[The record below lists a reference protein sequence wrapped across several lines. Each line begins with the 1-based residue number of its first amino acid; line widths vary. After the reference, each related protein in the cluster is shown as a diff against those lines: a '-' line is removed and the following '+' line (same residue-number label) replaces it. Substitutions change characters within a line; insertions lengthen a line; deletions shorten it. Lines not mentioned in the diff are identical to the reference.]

1 MSANL
6 KKNKSIESLINEYM
20 SDIVDTCEK
29 NRATIKRSVK
39 VSDENVIIPTVNNY
53 EILNKY
59 NYNLAQLKK
68 IAKTYK
74 IKISGNKNELS
85 GRVYSY
91 LYFSSFIIKIQKVFR
106 GLLILIISQ
115 QFSILSGMKLSSSVT
130 RTNLTSIDLSVVCCI

>member
-1 MSANL
+1 MSDIL

-29 NRATIKRSVK
+29 NRSTIKRSVK

-85 GRVYSY
+85 SRVYSY
-91 LYFSSFIIKIQKVFR
+91 LYFSSFIIKIQKNFR
-106 GLLILIISQ
+106 YLRPVVPDISE
-115 QFSILSGMKLSSSVT
+115 
-130 RTNLTSIDLSVVCCI
+130 LTYKFN

>member
-59 NYNLAQLKK
+59 NY
-68 IAKTYK
+68 
-74 IKISGNKNELS
+74 
-85 GRVYSY
+85 
-91 LYFSSFIIKIQKVFR
+91 YFY
-106 GLLILIISQ
+106 ILCDN
-115 QFSILSGMKLSSSVT
+115 FPRLM
-130 RTNLTSIDLSVVCCI
+130 R